1 MRVIAEL
8 PSRSAHRRRYD
19 WDLLFDGRLRELEW
33 GVDFDC
39 RPSSLAVTIRRAARE
54 RGTKVRIHSYPR
66 ADDGRAVI
74 AVQAVDRAG

>member
-8 PSRSAHRRRYD
+8 PPRSSRRRRYD
-19 WDLLFDGRLRELEW
+19 WDLILDGRLWELEW

-54 RGTKVRIHSYPR
+54 RGVAVVVHSYLRGDRP
-66 ADDGRAVI
+66 VV
-74 AVQAVDRAG
+74 AVQALERTS